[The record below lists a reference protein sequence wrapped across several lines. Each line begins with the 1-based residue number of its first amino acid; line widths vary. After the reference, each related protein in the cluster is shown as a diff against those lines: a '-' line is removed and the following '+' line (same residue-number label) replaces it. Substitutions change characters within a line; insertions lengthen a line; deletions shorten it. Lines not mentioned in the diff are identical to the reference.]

1 VLRISGGLVVDPAAD
16 QAHPGLGFAHG
27 GFTRWSL
34 QWIEIV
40 ATGVAPGSA
49 DRHRQGRVD
58 WTLRSPR
65 LSRTLVTAPVST
77 SRGLNAR

>member
-1 VLRISGGLVVDPAAD
+1 VLRISGGLVVDPSAD

-40 ATGVAPGSA
+40 ATGVSPGSA
-49 DRHRQGRVD
+49 DRHPQGRVD
-58 WTLRSPR
+58 WAQRAPR
-65 LSRTLVTAPVST
+65 PSRTLATAPVST
-77 SRGLNAR
+77 TRGLKAR